1 MRDFTLKA
9 YGQLL
14 DAFLE
19 AGYAFQTFSDYLQK
33 RPKQRVILLRH
44 DVDARKQHSLTFAQI
59 QYQKGI
65 VGSYYFR
72 VVPQSY
78 DEGIIR
84 AIYDLGHEI
93 GYHYEDMDFAKGDPH
108 RAIQL
113 FEQHLERLRRI
124 VPVTTIC
131 MHGSPRSPYDN
142 RDVWKHYSYRDYGIL
157 GEPYFD
163 LDFKQVFYLT
173 DTGRRWN
180 GSAVSVRD
188 KVADHF
194 GLVYRTTFDIIAA
207 VRQGQFPPRAMLNFH
222 PQRWTDNSLLWNI
235 EKYQQHA
242 KNAVKFWL
250 IRWRQSRAA
259 IQGHSH
265 PS

>member
-1 MRDFTLKA
+1 MRDFTLSA
-9 YGQLL
+9 YRRLL

-19 AGYAFQTFSDYLQK
+19 AGYAFQTFSRYLSQPL
-33 RPKQRVILLRH
+33 PKVILLRH

-59 QYQKGI
+59 QCEKGI
-65 VGSYYFR
+65 TGSYYFR

-84 AIYDLGHEI
+84 AIYDMGHEI

-108 RAIQL
+108 RAIRL

-142 RDVWKHYSYRDYGIL
+142 RDVWKHYRYQDYGIV

-163 LDFKQVFYLT
+163 IDFRRVYYLT
-173 DTGRRWN
+173 DTGRRWD
-180 GSAVSVRD
+180 GAAVSVRD
-188 KVADHF
+188 KVRDHF
-194 GLVYRTTFDIIAA
+194 GLAFRTTFDIIAA
-207 VRQGQFPPRAMLNFH
+207 VKSQSFPQQAMLNFH
-222 PQRWTDNSLLWNI
+222 PQRWTDDPFLWMAD
-235 EKYQQHA
+235 KYQQLA
-242 KNAVKFWL
+242 KNAVKYWL
-250 IRWRQSRAA
+250 IQWRQRRAMV
-259 IQGHSH
+259 
-265 PS
+265 